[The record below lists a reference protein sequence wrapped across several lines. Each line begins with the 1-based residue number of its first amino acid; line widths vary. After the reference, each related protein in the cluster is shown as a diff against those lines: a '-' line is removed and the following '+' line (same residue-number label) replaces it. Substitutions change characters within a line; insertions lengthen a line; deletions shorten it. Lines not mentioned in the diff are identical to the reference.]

1 MMAKK
6 AKSKKTTKRVKKQ
19 PNFWDRVAQG
29 WKKFFS
35 SAWSK

>member
-1 MMAKK
+1 MAK
-6 AKSKKTTKRVKKQ
+6 AKKRAKKQ
-19 PNFWDRVAQG
+19 PSFWNRVAQG